1 MEHLKINCENIEKE
15 ALEQIMALS
24 DHPAYEHEY
33 IAIMPDSHKGNGG
46 TIGTAMT
53 LRGRKVAPNLVGVD
67 IGCGMA
73 VSELGPVR
81 IDPARL
87 QAVIERGVPSG
98 MNVRDVRVPE
108 CGEAEKLIRS
118 LRCLQPSWPLEYLV
132 LSTGTLGGGN
142 HFIELDRDDE
152 GNLFLVIHSGSRN
165 LGVRVCHYYQDLAKK
180 RMSERTDRPKI
191 QAIIDGLKAQ
201 GRAREIQDVLSKLP
215 REAKADDPLAYLEG
229 KDFDDY
235 IHDMEICQRF
245 AVLNRATMGR
255 VILEGLDLEP
265 LEQWETIHNY
275 IDKEHMILRK
285 GAISAQEG
293 ERVLIP
299 MNMRDGSLI
308 CTGKG
313 NPDWNWS
320 APHGAGRLMSRGK
333 AMECIDMES
342 FRRDMEGIA
351 SWSVCE
357 NTRDEAPG
365 VYKPMESII
374 RQIQP
379 TVSVEKT
386 IKPVFNFKAYD
397 SQDGR

>member
-1 MEHLKINCENIEKE
+1 
-15 ALEQIMALS
+15 
-24 DHPAYEHEY
+24 
-33 IAIMPDSHKGNGG
+33 MPERVA
-46 TIGTAMT
+46 TIGTTMT
-53 LRGRKVAPNLVGVD
+53 LRGKKVAPNLVGVD
-67 IGCGMA
+67 IGCGMY
-73 VSELGPVR
+73 VQELGAAQ

-87 QAVIERGVPSG
+87 QAVIERDVPSG

-108 CGEAEKLIRS
+108 CEEAEKLIRS
-118 LRCLQPSWPLEYLV
+118 LRCLQPSWPMEYLV

-142 HFIELDRDDE
+142 HFIELDRDEE
-152 GNLFLVIHSGSRN
+152 GNLYLVIHSGSRH
-165 LGVRVCHYYQDLAKK
+165 LGKKVCEYYQRLAKK
-180 RMSERTDRPKI
+180 RMPERKI
-191 QAIIDGLKAQ
+191 QAIIDEMKKQ
-201 GRAREIQDVLSKLP
+201 GREQDIQNELSKLP

-255 VILEGLDLEP
+255 VILEGLGLES
-265 LEQWETIHNY
+265 LDRWETIHNY
-275 IDKEHMILRK
+275 IDTEHMILRK
-285 GAISAQEG
+285 GAISARAG
-293 ERVLIP
+293 EKVLIP

-308 CTGKG
+308 CIGKG
-313 NPDWNWS
+313 NPDWNQS

-342 FRRDMEGIA
+342 FRRDIEGIA

-379 TVSVEKT
+379 TVSVVKT
-386 IKPVFNFKAYD
+386 IKPVFNFKAHD
-397 SQDGR
+397 SQGER